1 MLSYLKHFLKQ
12 REKMKT
18 VDLRGKD
25 YLKSRELEQL
35 IKRSEMEV
43 EQFEESVKKILKD
56 VKERGDE
63 ALVEYT
69 HKFDGILLKP
79 EEFLVPF
86 RELEKAYENLDE
98 ETRWALEV
106 AFERVKK
113 FHEAQ
118 VERSFFVEEEGMLL
132 GQKVIPMERAG
143 LYVPGG
149 KAAYPSTVIMNAAP
163 AVVAGVKELIIC
175 SPNPNIYTL
184 AAAYICG
191 IEKVYR
197 IGGAQAIGA
206 MAYGTETVEKVD
218 KIVGPG
224 NIFVALAKK
233 NVYGYVDIDSI
244 AGPSEILV
252 IADETAKPE
261 WVAADLLSQAEH
273 DELAASIL
281 VTTSEELAEKVKE
294 ILYNRYLVNF
304 SREEIARESLKN
316 YGHIFIVDSI
326 ETAVDISNHIA
337 PEHLEIITEDPFA
350 LLEKIKHAGAVFLG
364 EYSTEPLGDYILGPN
379 HVLPTGR
386 AARFSSPLGVYD
398 FVKRSSVIYVNK
410 EGFKRVEKYARKIAE
425 AEGLEAHRLGVEV
438 RLEES

>member
-1 MLSYLKHFLKQ
+1 
-12 REKMKT
+12 MKI
-18 VDLRGKD
+18 VDLRGKIFTES
-25 YLKSRELEQL
+25 KELENL

-43 EQFEESVKKILKD
+43 EQFEGSVKQILKD
-56 VKERGDE
+56 VKEKGDQ
-63 ALVEYT
+63 AVIHYT
-69 HKFDGILLKP
+69 KKFDGVELSP
-79 EEFLVPF
+79 EEFEVPF
-86 RELEKAYENLDE
+86 SQIEEAYEKLDE

-106 AFERVKK
+106 AYERVRK

-118 VERSFFVEEEGMLL
+118 VENSFFIEEEGMIL

-149 KAAYPSTVIMNAAP
+149 KAAYPSTVIMNAVP
-163 AVVAGVKELIIC
+163 AIVAGVKEIIIC
-175 SPNPNIYTL
+175 SPNPNRYTL

-206 MAYGTETVEKVD
+206 MAYGTETIKKVD

-233 NVYGYVDIDSI
+233 NVYGHVDIDSI

-252 IADETAKPE
+252 IADQNADPE

-273 DELAASIL
+273 DELAAAIL
-281 VTTSEELAEKVKE
+281 VTTSKELAEKVKD
-294 ILYNRYLVNF
+294 ILYNRFLVNF
-304 SREEIARESLKN
+304 SRESIARKSLEN
-316 YGHIFIVDSI
+316 YGHAFVVDDLD
-326 ETAVDISNHIA
+326 TAAKVSNHIA
-337 PEHLEIITEDPFA
+337 PEHLEIMTENPFN
-350 LLEKIKHAGAVFLG
+350 LLNKIKHAGAIFLG
-364 EYSTEPLGDYILGPN
+364 KYSTEPLGDYVLGPN

-398 FVKRSSVIYVNK
+398 FIKRSSVIYVTE
-410 EGFKRVEKYARKIAE
+410 EGFNRVEKYARKIAE
-425 AEGLEAHRLGVEV
+425 AEGLEAHKLGVEI
-438 RLEES
+438 RLSK

>member
-1 MLSYLKHFLKQ
+1 
-12 REKMKT
+12 MKI

-25 YLKSRELEQL
+25 YTKSRELEEL
-35 IKRSEMEV
+35 IRRSEMEV
-43 EQFEESVKKILKD
+43 DQYEESVKKILKD

-63 ALVEYT
+63 AVIEYT
-69 HKFDGILLKP
+69 EKFDGIKLSP
-79 EEFLVPF
+79 EEFTVPF
-86 RELEKAYENLDE
+86 EELEKAYESLDE

-106 AFERVKK
+106 AYERVRK

-118 VERSFFVEEEGMLL
+118 VENSFFIEEPGMIL

-163 AVVAGVKELIIC
+163 AIVAGVKEIVIT
-175 SPNPNIYTL
+175 SPNPNRYTL

-191 IEKVYR
+191 IETVYR

-206 MAYGTETVEKVD
+206 LAYGTQTIKKVD

-233 NVYGYVDIDSI
+233 NVYGHVDIDSI

-252 IADETAKPE
+252 IADETANPE

-273 DELAASIL
+273 DELAAAIL
-281 VTTSEELAEKVKE
+281 VTTSEELAKQVKD
-294 ILYNRYLVNF
+294 ILYGKFLVDF
-304 SREEIARESLKN
+304 SRESIARKSLDT
-316 YGHIFIVDSI
+316 YGHAFIVDDLL
-326 ETAVDISNHIA
+326 TAADVSNHIA
-337 PEHLEIITEDPFA
+337 PEHLEIITENPFVM
-350 LLEKIKHAGAVFLG
+350 LDKIKHAGAIFLG
-364 EYSTEPLGDYILGPN
+364 EYATEPLGDYVLGPN

-398 FVKRSSVIYVNK
+398 FVKKSSVIYVSK
-410 EGFKRVEKYARKIAE
+410 EGFDRVERYARQIAT
-425 AEGLEAHRLGVEV
+425 AEGLEAHRLSVEV
-438 RLEES
+438 RLKNNQ

>member
-1 MLSYLKHFLKQ
+1 
-12 REKMKT
+12 MKI
-18 VDLRGKD
+18 VDLRGKIFTES
-25 YLKSRELEQL
+25 KELENL

-43 EQFEESVKKILKD
+43 EQFEGSVKQILKD
-56 VKERGDE
+56 VKEKGDE
-63 ALVEYT
+63 AVIYYT
-69 HKFDGILLKP
+69 KKFDGVELTP
-79 EEFLVPF
+79 QEFEVPF
-86 RELEKAYENLDE
+86 SQLEEAYENLDE

-106 AFERVKK
+106 AYERVRK

-118 VERSFFVEEEGMLL
+118 VENSFFIEEKGMIL

-149 KAAYPSTVIMNAAP
+149 KAAYPSTVIMNAVP
-163 AVVAGVKELIIC
+163 AIVAGVKEIIIC
-175 SPNPNIYTL
+175 SPNPNRYTL

-206 MAYGTETVEKVD
+206 MAYGTETIKKVD

-252 IADETAKPE
+252 IADQNANPE

-273 DELAASIL
+273 DELAAAIL
-281 VTTSEELAEKVKE
+281 VTTSKELAQKVKD
-294 ILYNRYLVNF
+294 ILYNRFLVNF
-304 SREEIARESLKN
+304 SRESIARKSLEN
-316 YGHIFIVDSI
+316 YGHAFVVDDLD
-326 ETAVDISNHIA
+326 TAAEVSNHIA
-337 PEHLEIITEDPFA
+337 PEHLEIMTENPFN
-350 LLEKIKHAGAVFLG
+350 LLDKIKHAGAIFLG
-364 EYSTEPLGDYILGPN
+364 KYSTEPLGDYVLGPN

-398 FVKRSSVIYVNK
+398 FIKRSSVIYVTE
-410 EGFKRVEKYARKIAE
+410 EGFNRVEKYARKIAE
-425 AEGLEAHRLGVEV
+425 AEGLEAHKLGVEI
-438 RLEES
+438 RLSK

>member
-1 MLSYLKHFLKQ
+1 
-12 REKMKT
+12 MKI
-18 VDLRGKD
+18 VDLRGKIFTES
-25 YLKSRELEQL
+25 KELENL

-43 EQFEESVKKILKD
+43 EQFEESVKQILKD
-56 VKERGDE
+56 VKEKGDQ
-63 ALVEYT
+63 AVIHYT
-69 HKFDGILLKP
+69 KKFDGIELLP
-79 EEFLVPF
+79 EEFEVPF
-86 RELEKAYENLDE
+86 SQIEEAYEKLDE

-106 AFERVKK
+106 AYERVRK

-118 VERSFFVEEEGMLL
+118 VENSFFIEEEGMIL

-149 KAAYPSTVIMNAAP
+149 KAAYPSTVIMNAVP
-163 AVVAGVKELIIC
+163 AIVAGVKEIIIC
-175 SPNPNIYTL
+175 SPNPNRYTL

-206 MAYGTETVEKVD
+206 MAYGTETIKKVD

-252 IADETAKPE
+252 IADKSANPE

-273 DELAASIL
+273 DELAAAIL
-281 VTTSEELAEKVKE
+281 VTTSKELAEQVKD
-294 ILYNRYLVNF
+294 ILYNRFLVNF
-304 SREEIARESLKN
+304 SRESIARKSLEN
-316 YGHIFIVDSI
+316 YGHAFIVDDLD
-326 ETAVDISNHIA
+326 TATEVSNHIA
-337 PEHLEIITEDPFA
+337 PEHLEIMTENPFN
-350 LLEKIKHAGAVFLG
+350 LLNKIKHAGAIFLG
-364 EYSTEPLGDYILGPN
+364 KYSTEPLGDYVLGPN

-398 FVKRSSVIYVNK
+398 FIKRSSVIYVTE
-410 EGFKRVEKYARKIAE
+410 EGFNRVEKYARKIAE
-425 AEGLEAHRLGVEV
+425 AEGLEAHKLGVEI
-438 RLEES
+438 RSANNI

>member
-1 MLSYLKHFLKQ
+1 
-12 REKMKT
+12 MKI
-18 VDLRGKD
+18 VDLRGKS
-25 YLKSRELEQL
+25 YLHSKELDNL

-43 EQFEESVKKILKD
+43 EQFEGSVKEILKN
-56 VKERGDE
+56 VKERGDK
-63 ALVEYT
+63 AVIEYT
-69 HKFDGILLKP
+69 EKFDGVKLSP
-79 EEFLVPF
+79 EELIVPF
-86 RELEKAYENLDE
+86 SELEKAYESIDE
-98 ETRWALEV
+98 DTRWALEV
-106 AFERVKK
+106 AYERVRK

-118 VERSFFVEEEGMLL
+118 KENSFFVEEEGMLL

-163 AVVAGVKELIIC
+163 AIVAGVKEIVMC
-175 SPNPNIYTL
+175 SPNPNVYTL

-191 IEKVYR
+191 IETVYR
-197 IGGAQAIGA
+197 VGGAQAIGA
-206 MAYGTETVEKVD
+206 MAYGTETIKKVD

-273 DELAASIL
+273 DELAAAIL
-281 VTTSEELAEKVKE
+281 VTTSEKLANEVKD
-294 ILYNRYLVNF
+294 IIYNKYLVNF
-304 SREEIARESLKN
+304 SRESIARKSLET
-316 YGHIFIVDSI
+316 YGHAFIVDNL
-326 ETAVDISNHIA
+326 ETATEVSNYIA
-337 PEHLEIITEDPFA
+337 PEHLEIITQEPFK
-350 LLEKIKHAGAVFLG
+350 LLDKIKHAGAIFLG
-364 EYSTEPLGDYILGPN
+364 EYATEPLGDYILGPN

-398 FVKRSSVIYVNK
+398 FVKKSSVIYVTE
-410 EGFKRVEKYARKIAE
+410 EGFNRVEKYARQLAT
-425 AEGLEAHRLGVEV
+425 AEGLEAHKLGVEV
-438 RLEES
+438 RLKDKKS

>member
-1 MLSYLKHFLKQ
+1 
-12 REKMKT
+12 MKI
-18 VDLRGKD
+18 VDLRGKN
-25 YLKSRELEQL
+25 YLHSKELDNL

-43 EQFEESVKKILKD
+43 EQFESSVKEILKN

-63 ALVEYT
+63 AVLEYT
-69 HKFDGILLKP
+69 EKFDGVKLTPDELI
-79 EEFLVPF
+79 VPF
-86 RELEKAYENLDE
+86 SELEKAYESIDDD
-98 ETRWALEV
+98 TRWALEV
-106 AFERVKK
+106 AYERVRK

-118 VERSFFVEEEGMLL
+118 KENSFFVEEEGMLL

-163 AVVAGVKELIIC
+163 AIVAGVKEIVMC
-175 SPNPNIYTL
+175 SPNPNVYTL

-191 IEKVYR
+191 IETVYR

-206 MAYGTETVEKVD
+206 MAYGTETVKKVD

-261 WVAADLLSQAEH
+261 WIAADLLSQAEH
-273 DELAASIL
+273 DELAAAIL
-281 VTTSEELAEKVKE
+281 VTTSEKLAQEVKD
-294 ILYNRYLVNF
+294 IIYNKYLVNF
-304 SREEIARESLKN
+304 SREAIARKSLET
-316 YGHIFIVDSI
+316 YGHAFIVDNL
-326 ETAVDISNHIA
+326 ETAVEVSNYIA
-337 PEHLEIITEDPFA
+337 PEHLEIITEEPFR
-350 LLEKIKHAGAVFLG
+350 LLDKIKHAGAIFLG
-364 EYSTEPLGDYILGPN
+364 EYATEPLGDYILGPN

-398 FVKRSSVIYVNK
+398 FVKKSSVIYVTE
-410 EGFKRVEKYARKIAE
+410 EGFNRVEKYARQLAT

-438 RLEES
+438 RLKKENK

>member
-1 MLSYLKHFLKQ
+1 
-12 REKMKT
+12 MKI
-18 VDLRGKD
+18 VDLRGKIFTES
-25 YLKSRELEQL
+25 KELENL

-43 EQFEESVKKILKD
+43 EQFEGSVKQILKD
-56 VKERGDE
+56 VKEKGDE
-63 ALVEYT
+63 AVIYYT
-69 HKFDGILLKP
+69 KKFDGVELTPQEFEVSFSQL
-79 EEFLVPF
+79 EE
-86 RELEKAYENLDE
+86 AYESLDE

-106 AFERVKK
+106 AYERVRK

-118 VERSFFVEEEGMLL
+118 VENSFFIEEEGMIL

-149 KAAYPSTVIMNAAP
+149 KAAYPSTVIMNAVP
-163 AVVAGVKELIIC
+163 AGVAGVKEIIIC
-175 SPNPNIYTL
+175 SPNPNRYTL

-206 MAYGTETVEKVD
+206 MAYGTETIKKVD

-252 IADETAKPE
+252 IADQNANPE

-273 DELAASIL
+273 DELAAAIL
-281 VTTSEELAEKVKE
+281 VTTSKELAQQVKD
-294 ILYNRYLVNF
+294 ILYNRFLVNF
-304 SREEIARESLKN
+304 SRESIARKSLEN
-316 YGHIFIVDSI
+316 YGHAFVVDDLD
-326 ETAVDISNHIA
+326 TAAEVSNHIA
-337 PEHLEIITEDPFA
+337 PEHLEIMTENPFN
-350 LLEKIKHAGAVFLG
+350 LLDKIKHAGAIFLG
-364 EYSTEPLGDYILGPN
+364 KYSTEPLGDYVLGPN

-398 FVKRSSVIYVNK
+398 FIKRSSVIYVTE
-410 EGFKRVEKYARKIAE
+410 EGFNRVEKYARKIAE
-425 AEGLEAHRLGVEV
+425 AEGLEAHKLGVEI
-438 RLEES
+438 RLSK

>member
-1 MLSYLKHFLKQ
+1 
-12 REKMKT
+12 MKT
-18 VDLRGKD
+18 VDLRGKN
-25 YLKSRELEQL
+25 YLKSRELELL

-43 EQFEESVKKILKD
+43 EQFEESVKNILKD
-56 VKERGDE
+56 VKEKGDE
-63 ALVEYT
+63 AIIQYT
-69 HKFDGILLKP
+69 EKFDGVRLKP

-86 RELEKAYENLDE
+86 EELEKAYESLDE
-98 ETRWALEV
+98 DTRFALEV

-118 VERSFFVEEEGMLL
+118 IEKSFFVEEEGMIL

-149 KAAYPSTVIMNAAP
+149 KAAYPSTVVMNAAP
-163 AVVAGVKELIIC
+163 AIVAGVKELIIC
-175 SPNPNIYTL
+175 SPNPNRYTL
-184 AAAYICG
+184 ATAYICG
-191 IEKVYR
+191 IGEVYR

-206 MAYGTETVEKVD
+206 MAYGTKTIKKVD

-252 IADETAKPE
+252 IADDTANPE

-281 VTTSEELAEKVKE
+281 ITTSEKLAKEVKN

-304 SREEIARESLKN
+304 SREDIAKKSLEN
-316 YGHIFIVDSI
+316 YGHIFIVDNI
-326 ETAVDISNHIA
+326 ETAIDISNYIA
-337 PEHLEIITEDPFA
+337 PEHLEIIIKDPFSA
-350 LLEKIKHAGAVFLG
+350 LEKIKHAGAIFLG
-364 EYSTEPLGDYILGPN
+364 EYSTEPLGDYVLGPN

-398 FVKRSSVIYVNK
+398 FIKRSSVIYVNQ

-425 AEGLEAHRLGVEV
+425 AEGLEAHKLGVEV
-438 RLEES
+438 RLKNI